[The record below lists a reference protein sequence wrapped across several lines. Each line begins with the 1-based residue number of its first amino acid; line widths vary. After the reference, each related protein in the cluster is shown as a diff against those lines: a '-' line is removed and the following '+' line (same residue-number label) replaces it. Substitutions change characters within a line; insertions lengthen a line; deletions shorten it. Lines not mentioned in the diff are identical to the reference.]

1 MGVERWR
8 RGLEESSALSS
19 YALII
24 QLHKASDSTVYGFCN
39 VVKKSQQLIYQRKHS
54 FYLLNMK
61 SGKTTTDRW
70 RQKEG
75 KFNVLFIAGND
86 HIKPQICN
94 QEKKDVSG
102 KKIQGTQLNGNM
114 LASVVDVITVTW
126 IRVSG
131 SFIFIFTMLYLEN
144 NEK

>member
-8 RGLEESSALSS
+8 RGLEESRALSS

-24 QLHKASDSTVYGFCN
+24 QLHKASDTTVYGFLCN
-39 VVKKSQQLIYQRKHS
+39 VVKNSQQLICQRKHS

-70 RQKEG
+70 RQKEI
-75 KFNVLFIAGND
+75 KFNVCFIAGND

-94 QEKKDVSG
+94 QEKK
-102 KKIQGTQLNGNM
+102 KM
-114 LASVVDVITVTW
+114 
-126 IRVSG
+126 
-131 SFIFIFTMLYLEN
+131 YLERKYKELSQMVDDYYYDMDQGFWKFLFSQCYTWKIRRN
-144 NEK
+144 N